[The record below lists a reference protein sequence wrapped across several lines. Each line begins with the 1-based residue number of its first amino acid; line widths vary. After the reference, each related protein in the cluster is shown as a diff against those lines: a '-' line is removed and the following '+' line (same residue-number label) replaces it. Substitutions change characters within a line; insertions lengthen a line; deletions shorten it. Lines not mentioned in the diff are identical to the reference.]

1 MRAVLSI
8 IFLLAASYMA
18 SAQSLFE
25 EMQDSEGKGYS
36 LGGFVRSGI
45 FINQPG
51 SSPGIPVSFA
61 DLSLNTET
69 GDGINYKAYAD
80 LRYRYGS
87 EYGNTVNRPV
97 LREAWA
103 AWYTPYTELKAGK
116 QFLKWSRMD
125 FFRLTDNVSPRNDLY
140 RSFDP
145 ADRYLSNI
153 SVGLQASLS
162 EKISLQAL
170 LIPRYRPSVIYTE
183 FMDLPGIIDI
193 TDMNEDI
200 DSPISYGLRAEFFL
214 RNFSAGINYFYGYRP
229 GPGLGLDSISP
240 PAAGSDPHITII
252 KKPFRISTLSG
263 GFEFTAGRNIIR
275 TEAVWTDPV
284 RDHRQEKHIMFPEIS
299 WAAGIERLLGDLL
312 VLAEYSG
319 KYICGYE
326 EPAADPVLP
335 EQSAFEEL
343 AALPPEQV
351 SEYID
356 LRISSFNRLY
366 NYQLE
371 EYYHFAGLRLS
382 YEKDFALLTP
392 SLNILYNITAGEYM
406 IRPVLSISPSDN
418 LEIMLGAGI
427 YQGNDNSLFN
437 MISDSISSLYTGL
450 RIEF

>member
-1 MRAVLSI
+1 MRPVLI
-8 IFLLAASYMA
+8 TIFLLAGSFMA
-18 SAQSLFE
+18 SAQSLFDE
-25 EMQDSEGKGYS
+25 IPGSAGKGYR
-36 LGGFVRSGI
+36 LGGFIRSGI
-45 FINQPG
+45 YVNQPDK
-51 SSPGIPVSFA
+51 SAGIPVSFA

-87 EYGNTVNRPV
+87 EYGNTVSKPE

-125 FFRLTDNVSPRNDLY
+125 FFRLTDNISPRNDLY

-153 SVGLQASLS
+153 SVKLQANPS
-162 EKISLQAL
+162 ENISLQAL

-183 FMDLPGIIDI
+183 FIDLPPIIEI
-193 TDMNEDI
+193 TDMYKDI
-200 DSPISYGLRAEFFL
+200 DRPVSYGLRAELFL
-214 RNFSAGINYFYGYRP
+214 RNFSAGINYYYGYRP
-229 GPGLGLDSISP
+229 GPGLRPDSIRL
-240 PAAGSDPHITII
+240 PAAGSDPHITIT
-252 KKPFRISTLSG
+252 KKPFRIRTFSA
-263 GFEFTAGRNIIR
+263 GFEFTAGKNIIR
-275 TEAVWTDPV
+275 SEAVWTNPV
-284 RDHRQEKHIMFPEIS
+284 KDHRQENHIMFPEIR
-299 WAAGIERLLGDLL
+299 WAAGIERLLGNLL
-312 VLAEYSG
+312 VLVEYSG

-326 EPAADPVLP
+326 KPAADPVLP
-335 EQSAFEEL
+335 ELSSFEEF

-351 SEYID
+351 SEYIH
-356 LRISSFNRLY
+356 LQISSFNRLY

-382 YEKDFALLTP
+382 YEKDFALFTP

-406 IRPVLSISPSDN
+406 IRPALGISPSDN

-427 YQGNDNSLFN
+427 YRGTENSLFN
-437 MISDSISSLYTGL
+437 MISDRINSLYTGL